1 MEKVGILLVR
11 KMNGSN
17 LLGFS
22 RGDTPRWQ
30 PAIPISVG
38 KLMMMQQTTKTGK
51 LGFSVQMGYPKNTPI
66 FGETHGHFTE
76 PWTQVFPL

>member
-1 MEKVGILLVR
+1 MEKVGILLIR

-22 RGDTPRWQ
+22 GGDNPRWQ

-51 LGFSVQMGYPKNTPI
+51 LGFSVQMGYPI
-66 FGETHGHFTE
+66 
-76 PWTQVFPL
+76 